1 MKLNIQ
7 EINQLKRENR
17 FNYLRQAEKALIRV
31 KKSSDIPS
39 DIITFPYK
47 IIQKQH
53 IEKSGSVIKPPTDV
67 IHVKV
72 IANTANWIDSQ
83 LDLIVPGAWNKSIN
97 ENKGFIPHLHD
108 HEKTLT
114 AKVGDVTDIYTEQTK
129 LRELGLDKDGET
141 ETLIFETDIK
151 KDYNPQIFAQY
162 ANGSINQHSI
172 SLRYIDLS
180 LGVDDK
186 DDEIHYNN
194 FKTYVEQ
201 AINPEMAIENGYL
214 WIVKELR
221 LIENS
226 AVLWGANELTFTQD
240 VQLSDENL
248 LQITDTEAGIVPPQ
262 QESEPQKNALDF
274 NYLIKNLK
282 LQ

>member
-1 MKLNIQ
+1 MKLNVQ

-39 DIITFPYK
+39 DIITYPYK
-47 IIQKQH
+47 IIQKQR
-53 IEKSGSVIKPPTDV
+53 IEKSGSIIKPPTDV

-72 IANTANWIDSQ
+72 IANTANFIDSQ

-129 LRELGLDKDGET
+129 LRELGIDKDGET

-162 ANGSINQHSI
+162 GNGSINQHSI

-180 LGVDDK
+180 LGIDDE

-201 AINPEMAIENGYL
+201 AINPEVAIENGYL

-248 LQITDTEAGIVPPQ
+248 LQITDTEAGIIPPQ
-262 QESEPQKNALDF
+262 KESEPQNNALDF